1 MKRKVDNARSRKIKL
16 GLNKN
21 VVMLFLSLGLGAAG
35 VYYSREYIEDKVN
48 YYRAQLEKTEEMA
61 SVVVPKRKLLRGE
74 IVSPQDL
81 ALREMPIQYVDSN
94 SVNGANYET
103 AVGQRVSYDVDEGRP
118 LLWAHLEGGLTPTF
132 SGKVPSGMRAI
143 TVAVDEINSFSGFL
157 QPKDRVDLL
166 LTHGSGEN
174 SSTYPLIQNLDVM
187 ATGVKT
193 VVDKTGQSA
202 PKTFRTIT
210 VKVTDEEAKKITL
223 AYEVGKL
230 TAMLRN
236 PEDEAPL
243 DSAPMTA
250 NKLLNK
256 KPPVK
261 KNKIVRRKTEPGVEF
276 IVGGI

>member
-1 MKRKVDNARSRKIKL
+1 MNRSGKKRFS
-16 GLNKN
+16 LNKN
-21 VVMLFLSLGLGAAG
+21 VVMLFLSLALGAAG
-35 VYYSREYIEDKVN
+35 VYFSKGYIEDKIN
-48 YYRAQLEKTEEMA
+48 YYRSQLEKTEKMA
-61 SVVVPKRKLLRGE
+61 KVVVPKRNLSRGE
-74 IVSPQDL
+74 IINPQDL
-81 ALREMPIQYVDSN
+81 SLRDIPVKYVDSN
-94 SVNGANYET
+94 SVSGANYET
-103 AVGQRVSYDVDEGRP
+103 AVGQRLSYNVDEGRP

-166 LTHGSGEN
+166 LTHGSGEE
-174 SSTYPLIQNLDVM
+174 SVTYPLIQNLSVM

-210 VKVTDEEAKKITL
+210 VKVTDDEAKKITL
-223 AYEVGKL
+223 SKEVGKL

-243 DSAPMTA
+243 NSEPMTA
-250 NKLLNK
+250 DRLLNK
-256 KPPVK
+256 KPPPEKPKLVK
-261 KNKIVRRKTEPGVEF
+261 RKKVPGIEF
-276 IVGGI
+276 IVGGV